1 MNSAGNNKILAQ
13 WWKYPR
19 VCRGIRVRLENNGF
33 FIQPKYPLIPLAREL
48 QKKNDTLCPLSK
60 SARLPALFFSQPK
73 QLNTRKREYLQKHK
87 KRNYDT
93 FLRANRMNYS
103 NLQQVEAITNYFGS
117 HMTST

>member
-60 SARLPALFFSQPK
+60 SAPALAISQPTK
-73 QLNTRKREYLQKHK
+73 TIKHK
-87 KRNYDT
+87 KSINKKRI
-93 FLRANRMNYS
+93 L
-103 NLQQVEAITNYFGS
+103 
-117 HMTST
+117 